1 MSSGYVL
8 GVIVLKVFTEFLALK
23 VLCLRQHYC
32 FEGKFQSCCFEGI
45 GSVTERAR
53 AQPGRKLS
61 YAASCLVGSQIFAPL
76 LSSFLVRPKIFA
88 MLPFLLLVHR
98 SLLVE
103 MLQCWP
109 KDAWSCVDS

>member
-32 FEGKFQSCCFEGI
+32 FEGKFQSYSYEGI

-61 YAASCLVGSQIFAPL
+61 YAASCLVGSQIFASL